1 MMDPIKIFST
11 GELMMISTGEYSD
24 YDIKGLF
31 KILKDFDAQ
40 EQLAIW
46 AKETGREVVNYRV
59 ESEYQNQQIDY
70 MGWLNKNGFIE
81 DVDYR
86 ELHTDDYGTTVLEE
100 H

>member
-40 EQLAIW
+40 EQLAVW
-46 AKETGREVVNYRV
+46 AKETGREVINYKV
-59 ESEYQNQQIDY
+59 KNDYSNQQIEY
-70 MGWLNKNGFIE
+70 MGWLNKNEFIE

-86 ELHTDDYGTTVLEE
+86 ELHTDDYGDTILEE
-100 H
+100 M